1 MCLFATVVVC
11 FEKLLSNWHN
21 VSVCNSSCL
30 FLSGF
35 VCLAQLL
42 SVCNSSYL
50 SVIVLVCLAQFLS
63 VCHSSCIPSSVLASS
78 FGQMFFLGFADAEH
92 HSLVSSY
99 NG

>member
-1 MCLFATVVVC
+1 M
-11 FEKLLSNWHN
+11 LSKNCEITCVICREIN
-21 VSVCNSSCL
+21 KIKMKCL

-35 VCLAQLL
+35 VFFAQLL

-50 SVIVLVCLAQFLS
+50 SVLVLVCLAEFLS

-78 FGQMFFLGFADAEH
+78 FGQMFFLGFAKAEH
-92 HSLVSSY
+92 HWLVSSY